1 MAQPYDPQNLFAKIL
16 RGEIPCHKIYE
27 DERCLAILDIFPHGP
42 LAVFLDSATGARV
55 GVVDRITGEAAS
67 LNYRP
72 AYISEACNRAHQAW
86 ASRAD
91 F

>member
-1 MAQPYDPQNLFAKIL
+1 MNSLRFTLPAQPGAQTRP
-16 RGEIPCHKIYE
+16 
-27 DERCLAILDIFPHGP
+27 AILDIFPHGP

-55 GVVDRITGEAAS
+55 GVIDRVTGEAAS
-67 LNYRP
+67 LHYRP
-72 AYISEACNRAHQAW
+72 AYIGEACNRAHQAW